1 MLKSILKSRF
11 IKFAVV
17 GLSGTIVDVGVSN
30 LLRFVFN
37 LAEIPS
43 ITISFV
49 LAVLNNFHWNRIW
62 TYPELKDKQTAI
74 QLIKF
79 TAISV
84 IGYLI
89 RTPIFT
95 ILENPIL
102 DFLAKIVRENFPVDL
117 ELIAHNISL
126 AIVIII
132 VLFWNYFANRFWT
145 YRELLKGD
153 ENEIES
159 S

>member
-1 MLKSILKSRF
+1 
-11 IKFAVV
+11 
-17 GLSGTIVDVGVSN
+17 LS
-30 LLRFVFN
+30 
-37 LAEIPS
+37 
-43 ITISFV
+43 
-49 LAVLNNFHWNRIW
+49 
-62 TYPELKDKQTAI
+62 PELKDKQTVI

-117 ELIAHNISL
+117 VLIAHNISL